1 MKHYNRED
9 YIGSW
14 LRNLESIL
22 KDEEIPEDDW
32 AFVFRKRLSRESLKI
47 IELLPDD
54 CLHAVII

>member
-32 AFVFRKRLSRESLKI
+32 AFVIRKRLSRESLKI